1 MADVEY
7 WSRKKKKK
15 KTWFLAQTL
24 LFHTECLHRE
34 MLSWVDGARAKLVQW
49 EAARIT
55 EEEFAKE
62 THPGWFFCLVT
73 EEKGHERVYTKLNHI
88 VHSVN
93 LLSQV
98 TCIQVKNQNIITTP
112 GGLLMLLFNHC
123 IHPANLSWIP
133 TSSPVAVWLSV
144 HFSHLSS
151 EASSANILSVIC

>member
-7 WSRKKKKK
+7 CSRKKKK

-24 LFHTECLHRE
+24 LFHSKCLHKER
-34 MLSWVDGARAKLVQW
+34 LSWVDGARAKLSQW

-55 EEEFAKE
+55 EKEFAKE
-62 THPGWFFCLVT
+62 THQDWFFCLVI
-73 EEKGHERVYTKLNHI
+73 EEKGHERVYTKFNHT
-88 VHSVN
+88 VHSMN

-112 GGLLMLLFNHC
+112 GRLLLLLFNHC
-123 IHPANLSWIP
+123 IHPANLNWIP

-151 EASSANILSVIC
+151 GANSPNLLSGIC